1 MLLHQ
6 LVATDNK
13 KAYVLAG
20 NAQTLATRGKMKKI
34 LIAVDDTKATREI
47 FNKCATI
54 CKCIAPESV
63 ILLYVEKFE
72 GRSLMTDVLGVA
84 ELSTLKEVLE
94 GTEYQEALDKKAE
107 TILSYYKNALE
118 QKTPL
123 ANVQTMVKG
132 GHPAE
137 LIVETA
143 AEEDVSMILIGSI
156 GKRSGARLLIGSV
169 SREVVN
175 NADRPVLV
183 VK

>member
-1 MLLHQ
+1 
-6 LVATDNK
+6 
-13 KAYVLAG
+13 
-20 NAQTLATRGKMKKI
+20 MKKI

-47 FNKCATI
+47 FSKCINI
-54 CKCIAPESV
+54 CKCIAPESI

-107 TILSYYKNALE
+107 TILGYYKNELD
-118 QKTPL
+118 QKSPVS
-123 ANVQTMVKG
+123 NVQTMVKG